1 MRTILHLII
10 WDWKVLFR
18 VRGFAF
24 WTLAGPVLF
33 ALMFGFMLQG
43 NASTPDDTV
52 AVHIENLPAP
62 HPLMKTLADAGLK
75 PDPNARLTLHFD
87 PDNIYHVTLSGGE
100 DQQRQLVKNRLL
112 KAFLIQILP
121 APENAARWHL
131 TMKPWRKRNPFPTGF
146 AYSIPAYISMYI
158 FFNLFGM
165 LQSFWVQERRSAFYN
180 RVLGAPLRI
189 ETYFIAKLISRTL
202 VGLLITGTLM
212 GLGVLFHVRWGVGLT
227 TVLLVVLLYTIG
239 SVAFGYVLSYL
250 WKNPDAASGT
260 GIMISL
266 VAAALGGNW
275 WPLEV
280 VSPTM
285 QKIGLLVPTGR
296 MMDTFM
302 RSFLYTNPNFTPN
315 LMYMIAY
322 AALGVSLTF
331 IFLNRAMA
339 RIRG

>member
-24 WTLAGPVLF
+24 WTLVGPVLF
-33 ALMFGFMLQG
+33 ALFFGFMLRG
-43 NASTPDDTV
+43 TPSGSEETV
-52 AVHIENLPAP
+52 MVQIKNLSAE
-62 HPLMKTLADAGLK
+62 HPLMKTLVDVGLK
-75 PDPNARLTLHFD
+75 PDAHARLTLEFD
-87 PDNIYHVTLSGGE
+87 PKNVYHVTLSGA
-100 DQQRQLVKNRLL
+100 DAQQRQLVKNRLL
-112 KAFLIQILP
+112 KAFLIQIFP
-121 APENAARWHL
+121 SSKTAPRWHL

-165 LQSFWVQERRSAFYN
+165 LQSFWVQERTSAFYP
-180 RVLGAPLRI
+180 RILGAPLRI
-189 ETYFIAKLISRTL
+189 ETYFIAKLVSRTL

-212 GLGVLFHVRWGVGLT
+212 SLGMLFHVQWGTGMT
-227 TVLLVVLLYTIG
+227 TVLFVVFLYTIG
-239 SVAFGYVLSYL
+239 SVAFGYVLSYF
-250 WKNPDAASGT
+250 WKNPDAAAGT

-275 WPLEV
+275 WPLEF

-302 RSFLYTNPNFTPN
+302 RSFLYTNPDFAPN

-339 RIRG
+339 HIRG